1 MAQNDVFLR
10 NAYSTHMKM
19 FVNTEQTGIHLD
31 PTSGAQT
38 WTKRGSKHVLVHE
51 IKDERQVIISVSSSA
66 NDNLLLFQ
74 VVFTGTTNKI
84 LPPRNTGRLHCEE
97 VG

>member
-1 MAQNDVFLR
+1 MAQRDVFIG
-10 NAYSTHMKM
+10 NAYSIHMKM

-31 PTSGAQT
+31 PTSGART

-51 IKDERQVIISVSSSA
+51 MKDERQVIVSVSFSA

-74 VVFTGTTNKI
+74 VVFTGTTNKS
-84 LPPRNTGRLHCEE
+84 LPPRNIGRLHCE
-97 VG
+97 GAG